1 MEASVWNDAVEAGV
15 AVAAAGSAQ
24 IFSANP
30 PIQPQAAAR
39 LLNTLRPILSALRVT
54 RENVTTQCAVASL
67 GHYIPGMADL
77 PGFEQIHA
85 ENYEVAY
92 HLTTAIGAAERLLA
106 GSREPG
112 YIALLASCMTEVWE
126 HQRKVMEGYSRLS
139 RSAPAQLAPLIR
151 RIGGLVQ
158 ATTGTTER
166 AMGLAVAAVGRETLQ
181 RLAEWE
187 LEVRPQS
194 GTMLADGGGST
205 GTEQA

>member
-1 MEASVWNDAVEAGV
+1 MEASVWNMATSAPIAV
-15 AVAAAGSAQ
+15 AVAGPGQ
-24 IFSANP
+24 LFSANP

-39 LLNTLRPILSALRVT
+39 LLNTLTPILSALQAT
-54 RENVTTQCAVASL
+54 RQNVTAQCAVSSL
-67 GHYIPGMADL
+67 GHYIPGMSEL
-77 PGFEQIHA
+77 PGFEQIHE

-112 YIALLASCMTEVWE
+112 YIALLASCMTEVRE

-139 RSAPAQLAPLIR
+139 RSAPGQLAPLVR
-151 RIGGLVQ
+151 RLGGLVQ

-166 AMGLAVAAVGRETLQ
+166 AIGLAVSAVGRETLQ

-187 LEVRPQS
+187 PEGEQNPRR
-194 GTMLADGGGST
+194 MLAEGGG